1 MANECRRP
9 FESLESAHDYLN
21 LLREA
26 LEEAYTSIL
35 DDTAV
40 AQTAGAGRRL
50 DALRLVEH
58 KLNRLRQNLL
68 ASLVLL
74 NNLRTLRRLLLGG
87 AGGRRSGVERSS
99 RDARAMTPSPTI
111 VSIGYHYPERLLTNA
126 ELAQRLGKPERWILD
141 RSGIVTRRQAASESN
156 T

>member
-1 MANECRRP
+1 MANDPGGP

-68 ASLVLL
+68 TSLVLL
-74 NNLRTLRRLLLGG
+74 NDLRTLRRLLLAERAG
-87 AGGRRSGVERSS
+87 AV
-99 RDARAMTPSPTI
+99 P
-111 VSIGYHYPERLLTNA
+111 
-126 ELAQRLGKPERWILD
+126 
-141 RSGIVTRRQAASESN
+141 ESN
-156 T
+156 DEP